1 MALLCKDIRDSRLP
15 VATACMTLDVSRTG
29 YKHWE
34 KREPC
39 ATVKQQTDL
48 EHEIRHITREF
59 LSYGYRRVTA
69 ELKRRGLKANHKKV
83 LKTMKECGLT
93 RKRHVFRVC
102 TTDSNHSL
110 RTYPNHI
117 KGLKVQWPNKA
128 WVSDITYIGLAKGNA
143 YLAVI
148 IDLFSRKC
156 IGWQLSRNIDAQLC
170 LDALDMAL
178 QDRQGMKLTDLIHH
192 SDQGVQYASKEY
204 TAKLEAQGIQI
215 SMSRKG
221 NPYDNAFAE
230 SFIKTLKYEEVYMNE
245 YADFND
251 AFNNIE
257 NFIEEVY
264 NKKRIHSSI
273 GYITPEE
280 CEKQWI
286 LNKVCA

>member
-1 MALLCKDIRDSRLP
+1 MALLYKDIQNSKLP
-15 VATACMTLDVSRTG
+15 VATACMALGVSRTG

-34 KREPC
+34 KTKPGIV
-39 ATVKQQTDL
+39 VKQQTEL
-48 EHEIRHITREF
+48 EQEIRRITREF

-93 RKRHVFRVC
+93 RKKRAFRVC
-102 TTDSNHSL
+102 TTNSNHGL
-110 RTYPNHI
+110 RTYPNLI
-117 KGLKVQWPNKA
+117 KGLKVLWPNKA

-156 IGWQLSRNIDAQLC
+156 IGWQLSENIDAQLC
-170 LDALDMAL
+170 LDALDMAITN
-178 QDRQGMKLTDLIHH
+178 RKGMRLIGLIHH
-192 SDQGVQYASKEY
+192 SDQGVQYASNEY
-204 TAKLEAQGIQI
+204 TTKLEEQGIQI

-273 GYITPEE
+273 GYKTPEE
-280 CEKQWI
+280 QEKQWI
-286 LNKVCA
+286 LNKV